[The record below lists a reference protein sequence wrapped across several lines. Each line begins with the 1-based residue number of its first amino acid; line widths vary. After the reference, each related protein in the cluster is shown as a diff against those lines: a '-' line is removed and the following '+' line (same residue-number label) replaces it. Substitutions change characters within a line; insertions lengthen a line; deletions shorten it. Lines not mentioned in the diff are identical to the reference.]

1 MILHHKA
8 SHKLR
13 QSLTAIAIFS
23 FCIINIFLSS
33 GCSLIMA
40 NATSDMMGHLSD
52 TILNNDDLAM
62 VKQGAPA
69 YLLMVDSMISKDP
82 KNKTLLST
90 AAMLYT
96 AYADLF
102 VKDTDR
108 SKKMAEKALNY
119 ANQAICL
126 DKKYACKLKSETF
139 EDFEKIISKMKIEN
153 VPALF
158 SLGNAWSAWI
168 MANRSDF
175 NAIADMAHIELIMQK
190 VVELDET
197 YKEGAAY
204 LYLGTLATLLPPA
217 LGGKPELGKQYFD
230 KAVTL
235 SQGKNLM
242 VKVLFAKSYA
252 KMIFNR
258 KLHDQLL
265 KEVMAADP
273 YVQGYTLINTWAK
286 IQAQELINSANDYF

>member
-1 MILHHKA
+1 
-8 SHKLR
+8 
-13 QSLTAIAIFS
+13 
-23 FCIINIFLSS
+23 
-33 GCSLIMA
+33 MA
-40 NATSDMMGHLSD
+40 N
-52 TILNNDDLAM
+52 
-62 VKQGAPA
+62 K
-69 YLLMVDSMISKDP
+69 
-82 KNKTLLST
+82 
-90 AAMLYT
+90 
-96 AYADLF
+96 
-102 VKDTDR
+102 
-108 SKKMAEKALNY
+108 
-119 ANQAICL
+119 
-126 DKKYACKLKSETF
+126 
-139 EDFEKIISKMKIEN
+139 
-153 VPALF
+153 
-158 SLGNAWSAWI
+158 
-168 MANRSDF
+168 SDF

-217 LGGKPELGKQYFD
+217 LGGKLELGKQYFD